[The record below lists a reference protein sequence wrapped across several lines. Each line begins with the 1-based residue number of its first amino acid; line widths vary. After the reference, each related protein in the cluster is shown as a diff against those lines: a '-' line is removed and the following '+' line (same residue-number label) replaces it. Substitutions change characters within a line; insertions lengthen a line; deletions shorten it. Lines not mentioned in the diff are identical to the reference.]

1 MPGLRYG
8 CFDPDPVAVSAIDGA
23 ASRLLR
29 GGIGIGFEGRILKWS
44 IIFVSLCL
52 VAATLGCGSSKPA
65 TLPSDALS
73 GNWEISLQRHAHPGS
88 LLFSGFMLQSGS
100 AVTGSM
106 ILGGGC
112 NGVGT
117 VAGTVDG
124 QNLALTI
131 NEFGQEISLT
141 GTLPPGGPSG
151 STFISGP
158 FSALAGGCATY
169 ASTGTWS
176 ATQVAPI
183 SGTFHGTFVSAASS
197 GVAPD
202 TFNVTGSLT
211 QGPNT
216 GSSNATLT
224 GTLTATGAPHFCPYL
239 TSATIKGFVSG
250 TSVTLNLFDSTGSQ
264 IAQVAPARVTTNG
277 GSLTCSAAASGNVCY
292 SFPPI
297 SNSCPV
303 EQGAIQWNFP

>member
-1 MPGLRYG
+1 
-8 CFDPDPVAVSAIDGA
+8 
-23 ASRLLR
+23 
-29 GGIGIGFEGRILKWS
+29 LKW
-44 IIFVSLCL
+44 IITIALLCV
-52 VAATLGCGSSKPA
+52 VAATLECGSNKPA
-65 TLPSDALS
+65 TLPSDQLS
-73 GNWEISLQRHAHPGS
+73 GNWEITLQRHAHPGS
-88 LLFSGFMLQSGS
+88 LLFSGFILQSGS
-100 AVTGSM
+100 AVTGSL

-117 VAGTVDG
+117 VTGKVDG

-131 NEFGQEISLT
+131 DEFGQEISLT
-141 GTLPPGGPSG
+141 GTLPPGSPSG

-176 ATQVAPI
+176 ATPVTPI
-183 SGTFHGTFVSAASS
+183 SGTFHGTFVSTVSS
-197 GVAPD
+197 GAAAD

-224 GTLTATGAPHFCPYL
+224 GTLTATGIPHFCPYL
-239 TSATIKGFVSG
+239 TSATISGFISG
-250 TSVTLNLFDSTGSQ
+250 TSVTLNLFDTTGSQ
-264 IAQVAPARVTTNG
+264 VAQVAPATVTTNG
-277 GSLTCSAAASGNVCY
+277 ASLTCSAAASGNVCY

-297 SNSCPV
+297 SSSCPG
-303 EQGAIQWNFP
+303 EQGAIQLSFP

>member
-1 MPGLRYG
+1 M
-8 CFDPDPVAVSAIDGA
+8 
-23 ASRLLR
+23 
-29 GGIGIGFEGRILKWS
+29 KWS
-44 IIFVSLCL
+44 IIFELLCL
-52 VAATLGCGSSKPA
+52 VAATVGCGSNRPA
-65 TLPSDALS
+65 TPPSDLLS
-73 GNWEISLQRHAHPGS
+73 GNWEITLQRHAHPGT

-100 AVTGSM
+100 AVTGSL

-117 VAGTVDG
+117 VTGTVHG

-131 NEFGQEISLT
+131 DEFGQEISLT
-141 GTLPPGGPSG
+141 GTLPTGSPSG

-176 ATQVAPI
+176 ATQVTPI
-183 SGTFHGTFVSAASS
+183 SGTFHGTFVSTASS

-224 GTLTATGAPHFCPYL
+224 GTVTATGTPHFCPYL
-239 TSATIKGFVSG
+239 TSATITGLISG
-250 TSVTLNLFDSTGSQ
+250 TSVTLNLFDTTGSQ
-264 IAQVAPARVTTNG
+264 IAQVAPATITTNG
-277 GSLTCSAAASGNVCY
+277 ASLTCSAAATGNVCY

-297 SNSCPV
+297 SSSCPG
-303 EQGAIQWNFP
+303 EQGAIQLSFP